1 MTLRLTKTKG
11 ALTVSES
18 KGAPC
23 RAPLFHDCPE
33 CGEGDMLFVE
43 VENYGSDTDGNRGV
57 PLTHF
62 VCSNLEC
69 WHGEAVFGDYARRGG
84 EGLDWDD
91 L

>member
-1 MTLRLTKTKG
+1 MTQWLIEKKG
-11 ALTVSES
+11 ALTVRRNNE
-18 KGAPC
+18 APC

-43 VENYGSDTDGNRGV
+43 VENYGSDADGNRGV
-57 PLTHF
+57 PLSHF
-62 VCSNLEC
+62 TCSNFEC
-69 WHGEAVFGDYARRGG
+69 EHGEAVFGDYARRGG

>member
-1 MTLRLTKTKG
+1 MTQWLIEKKG
-11 ALTVSES
+11 ALTVRRNNE
-18 KGAPC
+18 APC

-43 VENYGSDTDGNRGV
+43 VENYGSDADGNRGV
-57 PLTHF
+57 PLSHF

-69 WHGEAVFGDYARRGG
+69 WHEESVFGDYSSRGG

-91 L
+91 I